1 MTKDLLSIRDLTVFE
16 IDGLFDLAADLKA
29 QQRKGIAHPL
39 LTGKTLGMI
48 FEKPSLRTRVTFE
61 VGMAQLGGRAI
72 YLAPADIQLGTRETV
87 KDVARNLERWV
98 DGIVART
105 FTHRT
110 VEELA
115 RHAAIPVINGLSDLT
130 HPCQILADLFT
141 LREKRG
147 PLRGVKVAYI
157 GDGNNVCHSWL
168 YGAAKTAIDL
178 TVACPKGYEPDADVV
193 AFAHQEAEAA
203 GGRIT
208 LLDDARAAAAGAD
221 VLYTDVWTSMGQES
235 EAARRRRDF
244 QGFQVNAALIGLATP
259 DALVMHCLPAH
270 RGEEIT
276 DEVLDGPHSI
286 VYDQAENRLHVQKAI
301 LAKLL
306 GFPPTHLSP
315 SEGRG

>member
-1 MTKDLLSIRDLTVFE
+1 MTKDLLSIRDLTASE

-39 LTGKTLGMI
+39 LIGKTLGMI

-61 VGMAQLGGRAI
+61 VGMVQLGGCAI

-87 KDVARNLERWV
+87 KDVAKNLERWV
-98 DGIVART
+98 DGIMART
-105 FTHRT
+105 FTHQT
-110 VEELA
+110 VEQLA
-115 RHAAIPVINGLSDLT
+115 RHAAVPVINGLSDLT

-178 TVACPKGYEPDADVV
+178 TVACPKGYEPDVDVV
-193 AFAHQEAEAA
+193 AFARQEAEAS

-235 EAARRRRDF
+235 EAAKRRLDF
-244 QGFQVNAALIGLATP
+244 QGFQVNAALIGLAAP
-259 DALVMHCLPAH
+259 DVMVMHCLPAH

-286 VYDQAENRLHVQKAI
+286 VYDEAENRLHVQKAI
-301 LAKLL
+301 LVTLL
-306 GFPPTHLSP
+306 GHHTP
-315 SEGRG
+315 

>member
-1 MTKDLLSIRDLTVFE
+1 MTKDLLSIRDLTASE
-16 IDGLFDLAADLKA
+16 MDGLFDLAADLKA
-29 QQRKGIAHPL
+29 QQHKEIAHPL

-72 YLAPADIQLGTRETV
+72 YLAPTDIQVGKRETV

-105 FTHRT
+105 FSHQT

-141 LREKRG
+141 LREKCG
-147 PLRGVKVAYI
+147 LLRGVKVAYI

-178 TVACPKGYEPDADVV
+178 NVACPKGYEPDADVV
-193 AFAHQEAEAA
+193 AFARQEAEAA
-203 GGRIT
+203 GGHIA
-208 LLDDARAAAAGAD
+208 LLDDAKAAAAGAD

-235 EAARRRRDF
+235 ESVKRRRDF
-244 QGFQVNAALIGLATP
+244 QGFQVDAALLRFAKP
-259 DALVMHCLPAH
+259 DVLVMHCLPAH

-286 VYDQAENRLHVQKAI
+286 VYDEAENRLHVQKAI
-301 LAKLL
+301 LVKLL
-306 GFPPTHLSP
+306 GHREP
-315 SEGRG
+315 

>member
-1 MTKDLLSIRDLTVFE
+1 MTKDLLSIRDLTASE

-39 LTGKTLGMI
+39 LTGKTLAMI

-61 VGMAQLGGRAI
+61 VGMAQLDGRAI
-72 YLAPADIQLGTRETV
+72 YLAPTDIQLGKRETV
-87 KDVARNLERWV
+87 KDVAKNLERWV
-98 DGIVART
+98 DGIMART
-105 FTHRT
+105 FTHQT
-110 VEELA
+110 VEQLA

-141 LREKRG
+141 IREKRG

-178 TVACPKGYEPDADVV
+178 NVACPKGYEPDAGVV
-193 AFAHQEAEAA
+193 AFARQEAEVS

-235 EAARRRRDF
+235 EAAKRRRDF
-244 QGFQVNAALIGLATP
+244 QGFQVNAALIGLAKP
-259 DALVMHCLPAH
+259 DVLIMHCLPAH

-276 DEVLDGPHSI
+276 DEVRDGPHSI
-286 VYDQAENRLHVQKAI
+286 VYDEAENRLHVQKAI

-306 GFPPTHLSP
+306 GHHTP
-315 SEGRG
+315 

>member
-1 MTKDLLSIRDLTVFE
+1 MTKDLLSIRDLTASE

-39 LTGKTLGMI
+39 LIGKTLGMI

-61 VGMAQLGGRAI
+61 VGMVQLGGCAI

-87 KDVARNLERWV
+87 KDVAKNLERWV
-98 DGIVART
+98 DGIMART
-105 FTHRT
+105 FTHQT
-110 VEELA
+110 VEQLA
-115 RHAAIPVINGLSDLT
+115 RHAAVPVINGLSDLT

-178 TVACPKGYEPDADVV
+178 TVACPKGYEPDVDVV
-193 AFAHQEAEAA
+193 AFARQEAEAS

-235 EAARRRRDF
+235 EAAKRRLDF
-244 QGFQVNAALIGLATP
+244 QGFQVNAALIGLAKP
-259 DALVMHCLPAH
+259 DVLVMHCLPAH

-286 VYDQAENRLHVQKAI
+286 VYDEAENRLHVQKAI
-301 LAKLL
+301 LVTLL
-306 GFPPTHLSP
+306 GHHTP
-315 SEGRG
+315 

>member
-1 MTKDLLSIRDLTVFE
+1 MTKDLLSIRDLTAAE
-16 IDGLFDLAADLKA
+16 IGGLFDLAADLKA

-39 LTGKTLGMI
+39 LLGKTLGMI

-72 YLAPADIQLGTRETV
+72 YLAPTDIQLGKRETV
-87 KDVARNLERWV
+87 KDVAKNLERWV
-98 DGIVART
+98 DGIMART
-105 FTHRT
+105 FTHQT
-110 VEELA
+110 VEQLA
-115 RHAAIPVINGLSDLT
+115 RHAAVPVINGLSDLT

-178 TVACPKGYEPDADVV
+178 NVACPKGYEPDADVV
-193 AFAHQEAEAA
+193 AFARQEAEAA
-203 GGRIT
+203 GGRIA
-208 LLDDARAAAAGAD
+208 LLDDAKAAAAGAD

-235 EAARRRRDF
+235 ESAKRRRDF
-244 QGFQVNAALIGLATP
+244 QGFQVDTALLRLAKP
-259 DALVMHCLPAH
+259 DVLVMHCLPAH

-276 DEVLDGPHSI
+276 DEVLDGSHSI
-286 VYDQAENRLHVQKAI
+286 VYDEAENRLHVQKAI
-301 LAKLL
+301 LVTLL
-306 GFPPTHLSP
+306 GHHTP
-315 SEGRG
+315 

>member
-1 MTKDLLSIRDLTVFE
+1 MTKDLLSIRDLTASE

-72 YLAPADIQLGTRETV
+72 YLAPTDIQLGTRETV

-105 FTHRT
+105 FTHQT

-141 LREKRG
+141 LREKCG

-178 TVACPKGYEPDADVV
+178 NVACPKEYEPDADVI
-193 AFAHQEAEAA
+193 AFARQEAQAS
-203 GGRIT
+203 GGRIA
-208 LLDDARAAAAGAD
+208 LLDDARAAAKGAD

-235 EAARRRRDF
+235 EAAKRRRDF
-244 QGFQVNAALIGLATP
+244 QGFQVNAALIGLAKP
-259 DALVMHCLPAH
+259 NVLVMHCLPAH

-276 DEVLDGPHSI
+276 AEVLDGPHSI
-286 VYDQAENRLHVQKAI
+286 VYDEAENRLHVQKAI
-301 LAKLL
+301 LVTLL
-306 GFPPTHLSP
+306 GHPQAS
-315 SEGRG
+315 

>member
-1 MTKDLLSIRDLTVFE
+1 MTKDLLSIRDLNASE
-16 IDGLFDLAADLKA
+16 MDGLFSLAADLKA

-72 YLAPADIQLGTRETV
+72 YLAPADIQVGQRETA
-87 KDVARNLERWV
+87 KDVAKNLERWV

-105 FTHRT
+105 FTHQT

-115 RHAAIPVINGLSDLT
+115 RYAAVPVINGLSDLT

-141 LREKRG
+141 LREKCG
-147 PLRGVKVAYI
+147 PLHGVKVAYI

-168 YGAAKTAIDL
+168 YGAARTGIEL
-178 TVACPKGYEPDADVV
+178 NVACPKGYEPDADVV
-193 AFAHQEAEAA
+193 AFACREAEAS

-235 EAARRRRDF
+235 EAAKRRRDF
-244 QGFQVNAALIGLATP
+244 QGFQVDTALLGLAKP
-259 DALVMHCLPAH
+259 DVLVMHCLPAH

-286 VYDQAENRLHVQKAI
+286 VYDEAENRLHVQKAI
-301 LAKLL
+301 LVTLL
-306 GFPPTHLSP
+306 GHRTP
-315 SEGRG
+315 